1 MAGVATIT
9 GITIDSSG
17 NAVVTFSYAGGVSSD
32 IVYLDRANSY
42 DSPDK
47 SKVVRKLSRGTLTNI
62 TDFTISNSGARY
74 WYRMRA
80 TNADGSGMTYSPDWF
95 KVDTECLDVVTIA
108 PYSEQWT
115 QTKLNVVQSRSG
127 KRGRETQ
134 LMEFAGRKRPAA
146 EVGMMRSQ
154 TVDMTWWVETTQ
166 EVYDIERILME
177 NDFWFRDNY
186 GRSFHG
192 ICSDV
197 SVSDYIG
204 GYNMSATLTE
214 IDGEGIN

>member
-1 MAGVATIT
+1 MAGQATLT
-9 GITIDSSG
+9 AITIDTNG
-17 NAVVTFSYAGGVSSD
+17 NAVVNFTYSGGASTD
-32 IVYLDRANSY
+32 ILYLERANSY
-42 DSPDK
+42 DTPDK
-47 SKVVRKLSRGTLTNI
+47 AVVVRRVPRGSLTSVI
-62 TDFTISNSGARY
+62 DYTVSNSGARY

-95 KVDTECLDVVTIA
+95 KVDTECLDIVTIA
-108 PYSEQWT
+108 PYNEMWT

-127 KRGRETQ
+127 KCGRETQ
-134 LMEFAGRKRPAA
+134 LMEFAGRKRPTA

-154 TVDMTWWVETTQ
+154 TVDLTWWVETTQ
-166 EVYDIERILME
+166 EVYDIERVLMN
-177 NDFWFRDNY
+177 NDFWYRDNY

-192 ICSDV
+192 SCADV

-204 GYNMSATLTE
+204 GYNMSSTLTE